1 MRAWRL
7 EANEKKIVYVE
18 GESDKIFL
26 TLLNKVKNLCIDGIF
41 SCKSNTKLFEKAK
54 SIKEYLKLKDIYI
67 VFDSDNQTKETKI
80 QEIKKQLQ
88 ENPEEEH
95 RLNDK
100 EFKQIKIFLLPENDE
115 TKHHPNY
122 CELESLLEKI
132 AKESENKEFY
142 TSFRQHYNTLFNEVK
157 QIKSIQSEQKKRTKC
172 WLQPYITLSVCL
184 ERGFIPCG
192 LNDLDPVST
201 TAKIIDKPKN
211 TEILKKFFNF
221 DSKELQ
227 ALIDFLK

>member
-1 MRAWRL
+1 MR
-7 EANEKKIVYVE
+7 EKIVYVE

-26 TLLNKVKNLCIDGIF
+26 TLLNEFRNLRINGENIV
-41 SCKSNTKLFEKAK
+41 SCKGNTKLFKEAE
-54 SIKEYLKLKDIYI
+54 SIKEYLKAKDIYI

-88 ENPEEEH
+88 ENPKQEH
-95 RLNDK
+95 RLNNE
-100 EFKQIKIFLLPENDE
+100 EFNQIKIFLLPENDE
-115 TKHHPNY
+115 TKHDLNY
-122 CELESLLEKI
+122 CELEHLLEKM
-132 AKESENKEFY
+132 AKESENEAFY
-142 TSFRQHYNTLFNEVK
+142 TKFRQHYNTLFNEVK
-157 QIKSIQSEQKKRTKC
+157 QIKPIQSEQKKRTKC

-184 ERGFIPCG
+184 ERDFIPCG

-201 TAKIIDKPKN
+201 TTKMIDKPKN

-221 DSKELQ
+221 GSKELQ

>member
-1 MRAWRL
+1 M
-7 EANEKKIVYVE
+7 E

-26 TLLNKVKNLCIDGIF
+26 TILNEVKNLGFKD
-41 SCKSNTKLFEKAK
+41 SNIINCGSKDKLFKEAE
-54 SIKEYLKLKDIYI
+54 SIKEYLKAKDIYI

-95 RLNDK
+95 RLNDE
-100 EFKQIKIFLLPENDE
+100 EFNQIKIFLFPENDE
-115 TKHHPNY
+115 TKHDPNY
-122 CELESLLEKI
+122 CELEHLLEKM
-132 AKESENKEFY
+132 AKESENEAFY
-142 TSFRQHYNTLFNEVK
+142 TKFRQHYDTLLDEAFEETN
-157 QIKSIQSEQKKRTKC
+157 QNQTPIRRGQKNVLNVGYK
-172 WLQPYITLSVCL
+172 PYITLSVCL
-184 ERGFIPCG
+184 ERGFVPCG
-192 LNDLDPVST
+192 MDDLDPT
-201 TAKIIDKPKN
+201 EAIDKIAEQRN

>member
-1 MRAWRL
+1 MR
-7 EANEKKIVYVE
+7 EKIVYVE

-26 TLLNKVKNLCIDGIF
+26 TLLNEFRNLRINGENIV
-41 SCKSNTKLFEKAK
+41 SCKGNTKLFKEAE
-54 SIKEYLKLKDIYI
+54 SIKEYLKAKDIYI

-95 RLNDK
+95 RLNDE
-100 EFKQIKIFLLPENDE
+100 EFNQIKIFLLPENDE
-115 TKHHPNY
+115 TKHDLNY
-122 CELESLLEKI
+122 CELEHLLEKM
-132 AKESENKEFY
+132 AKESENEAFY
-142 TSFRQHYNTLFNEVK
+142 TKFRQHYDTLLDEAFEETN
-157 QIKSIQSEQKKRTKC
+157 QNQTPIRRGQKKHAKC

-184 ERGFIPCG
+184 ERGFVPCG

-201 TAKIIDKPKN
+201 TTKMIDKPKN

>member
-1 MRAWRL
+1 MR
-7 EANEKKIVYVE
+7 EKIVYVE

-26 TLLNKVKNLCIDGIF
+26 TILNEVKNLGLKD
-41 SCKSNTKLFEKAK
+41 SNIINCGSKDKLSEEAE

-88 ENPEEEH
+88 KTSKEEH
-95 RLNDK
+95 RLNDE
-100 EFKQIKIFLLPENDE
+100 EFNQIKIFLLPENDE
-115 TKHHPNY
+115 TEHDPNY
-122 CELESLLEKI
+122 CELEHLLEKM
-132 AKESENKEFY
+132 AKESENKAFY
-142 TSFRQHYNTLFNEVK
+142 TSFRQHYNAFFDEV
-157 QIKSIQSEQKKRTKC
+157 SEKMNQGETSVKREKKRTKC

-184 ERGFIPCG
+184 ERDFVPCG

-201 TAKIIDKPKN
+201 TAKMIDKPKN

-221 DSKELQ
+221 DLTELQ

>member
-1 MRAWRL
+1 MR
-7 EANEKKIVYVE
+7 EKIVYVE

-26 TLLNKVKNLCIDGIF
+26 TLLNEFRNLRINGENIV
-41 SCKSNTKLFEKAK
+41 SCKGNTKLFKEAE
-54 SIKEYLKLKDIYI
+54 SIKEYLKAKDIYI

-95 RLNDK
+95 RLNDE
-100 EFKQIKIFLLPENDE
+100 EFNQIKIFLLPENDE
-115 TKHHPNY
+115 TKHDLNY
-122 CELESLLEKI
+122 CELEHLLEKM
-132 AKESENKEFY
+132 AKESENKAFY

-157 QIKSIQSEQKKRTKC
+157 QIKPIQSEQKRRAKC
-172 WLQPYITLSVCL
+172 WLQPYIMLSVCL
-184 ERGFIPCG
+184 KKGFVPCG

-201 TAKIIDKPKN
+201 TAKMIDKPKN

-221 DSKELQ
+221 NLKELQ
-227 ALIDFLK
+227 ALIDFLN

>member
-1 MRAWRL
+1 MR
-7 EANEKKIVYVE
+7 EKIVYVE

-26 TLLNKVKNLCIDGIF
+26 TLLNEFRNLRINGENIV
-41 SCKSNTKLFEKAK
+41 SCKGNTKLFKEAE
-54 SIKEYLKLKDIYI
+54 SIKEYLKAKDIYI

-95 RLNDK
+95 RLNDE
-100 EFKQIKIFLLPENDE
+100 EFNQIKIFLLPENDE

-122 CELESLLEKI
+122 CELEPLLEKM
-132 AKESENKEFY
+132 AKESENKAFY

-157 QIKSIQSEQKKRTKC
+157 QIKPIQSEQKKRTKC

-201 TAKIIDKPKN
+201 TTKMVDKPKN